1 MANGVNLQYKQWAD
15 ILRSYANRRDSDF
28 EVILPTLT
36 RQAERR
42 IWDELRY
49 NKFESSQT
57 ELVDPETFTTLE
69 LDNYTEL
76 LDVFPIEALPSP
88 TIIGDYLEGRRYPS
102 LRCVSLQAFNASEPS
117 AAAYDSAPFL
127 YARQQDE
134 LLIRYVTGKWYI
146 KVIGYGSGQY
156 LYDAYASYESKTFI
170 DEQRIYIAAAM
181 AEIAAWGRD
190 EKQIAVW
197 EQKYQQ
203 AMQAIN
209 ARGPRFQMSGSTL
222 SIDSPYSDTYRS
234 VRDVNFY
241 GE

>member
-28 EVILPTLT
+28 EVILPVLT

-42 IWDELRY
+42 VWDDLRY

-57 ELVDPETFTTLE
+57 ELVDPDTFTTLA
-69 LDNYTEL
+69 LNNYTEL

-88 TIIGDYLEGRRYPS
+88 TIIGDYLEGQRYPS
-102 LRCVSLQAFNASEPS
+102 LRCVSLQAYNASEPNLPS
-117 AAAYDSAPFL
+117 RDAPPFM
-127 YARQQDE
+127 YARQEDE
-134 LLIRYVTGKWYI
+134 LLIRYVTNRWYI
-146 KVIGYGSGQY
+146 KVIGYGAGQH
-156 LYDAYASYESKTFI
+156 LYDAYASYESKTFT
-170 DEQRIYIAAAM
+170 DESRIYIAAAM

-190 EKQIAVW
+190 EQQIAVW

-203 AMQAIN
+203 AILAIN
-209 ARGPRFQMSGSTL
+209 ERGHRFQMSGSTL
-222 SIDSPYSDTYRS
+222 SIDSPYADTYRA
-234 VRDVNFY
+234 RDAVIY